1 MNFKGLLWGIFI
13 LDHKE
18 EVFCFC
24 FFPPNCEIVWIWKE
38 NLLHLC
44 EYHLVEHGSAAPAVL
59 LRISFVRI
67 KN

>member
-1 MNFKGLLWGIFI
+1 MNFKGFLSGIFI

-18 EVFCFC
+18 EVFCVPP
-24 FFPPNCEIVWIWKE
+24 PPNCEIVWIWKE

-59 LRISFVRI
+59 LRISFVRY